1 MVNFGKINPRKITTE
16 MEQSYLDYAMSVIV
30 ARALPDVRDGLKPV
44 HRRILYAMHGLG
56 LKHSAKFRKSAT
68 VVGEV
73 LGKYHPH
80 GDLAVYESLVRM
92 AQPFA
97 MRYPLVNGQGNFGSM
112 DGDRAAAMRYTE
124 VKMEQITKE
133 LLLDIGKETVDFIPN
148 YDETRKE
155 PKVLPAKL
163 PQLLLNGTMGIAVG
177 MATNIPPHN
186 LTEVVD
192 SIIYLID
199 NSEASVQ
206 DLLQFVK
213 GPDFPTGGII
223 YNQKDIESAYATGK
237 GKIIV
242 RGKAII
248 EETKKDRFRII
259 ISEVP
264 YQVNKAEMLA
274 KIANL
279 VKEKKIVGIGDLRDE
294 SDKEGV
300 RVVLDLKN
308 GAFPNKIL
316 NQLYKHTNLQSS
328 FHLNML
334 ALIGGI
340 QPKVLDLKM
349 ILEEYL
355 KHRKEVVTRRI
366 RYKLKKA
373 KERLHILEGL
383 KIALDNL
390 DAVIKTIR
398 SSRTKEEA
406 HLNLIK
412 KFKLSDKQSEAI
424 LEMKLQSL
432 AALERQKVEDEYK
445 EKKKLIK
452 TFEEILKSPKR
463 ILGIIKKELLDLK
476 EEYGGERR
484 TKVVKGPIGRFEEED
499 LVANEPMIV
508 TLTRGGYIKR
518 LAPSV
523 YKSQKRGGKG
533 VKGMTTKEEDIVEHL
548 LLADAHSD
556 LLFFSNTGKVF
567 QSKVYEIPETGRTAK
582 GQSVMNFLQLG
593 MDEKITAVVSPRK
606 EDNVKY
612 IFMITSRGIVKKVA
626 KKDFE
631 HVRRSGLIAIK
642 LRQDDHLGWVCGTDD
657 DSEVILATANGQ
669 AIRFKEKQVRAMGRN
684 ATGVKGIK
692 LKKDDLVI
700 SARRVRDPKGD
711 LLVITENGFGK
722 RTELSKYKIQSRGGS
737 GLKTV
742 KVTERN
748 GKLVAMRIVVSEEA
762 DLIAIS
768 EKGQIIRL
776 PVKGI
781 SKQGRATQGV
791 RLMRMKGEDKIA
803 SVTLVG

>member
-1 MVNFGKINPRKITTE
+1 

-124 VKMEQITKE
+124 VKMEQITEE
-133 LLLDIGKETVDFIPN
+133 LLLDIGKETVDFTPN

-155 PKVLPAKL
+155 PKVLPARL

-186 LTEVVD
+186 LTEVID

-206 DLLQFVK
+206 DLLQFIK

-223 YNQKDIESAYATGK
+223 YNQKDIEGAYATGK

-463 ILGIIKKELLDLK
+463 ILEIIKKELLDLK
-476 EEYGGERR
+476 QKYGNERR
-484 TKVVKGPIGRFEEED
+484 TKVVKGMVGKFQEED

-508 TLTRGGYIKR
+508 TLTKGGYIKR

-523 YKSQKRGGKG
+523 YKSQKRGGRG
-533 VKGMTTKEEDIVEHL
+533 VKGMTTKEEDVVEHL

-612 IFMITSRGIVKKVA
+612 IFMITSKGIVKKVA

-657 DSEVILATANGQ
+657 DSEIILATANGQ

-700 SARRVRDPKGD
+700 SARRVRDPKGN

>member
-1 MVNFGKINPRKITTE
+1 MTNLGKINPRKITTE

-30 ARALPDVRDGLKPV
+30 SRALPDVRDGLKPV
-44 HRRILYAMHGLG
+44 HRRILYAMHRLG
-56 LKHSAKFRKSAT
+56 LKHSGKFRKSAT

-92 AQPFA
+92 AQNFS

-124 VKMEQITKE
+124 AKMEKITDE
-133 LLLDIGKETVDFIPN
+133 LLIDIEKETVDFTPN

-186 LTEVVD
+186 ISE
-192 SIIYLID
+192 IIDGIVCLIE

-223 YNQKDIESAYATGK
+223 YNQKDIASAYATGK

-248 EETKKDRFRII
+248 EETKKDRFRIV

-264 YQVNKAEMLA
+264 YQVNKADMIA

-279 VKEKKIVGIGDLRDE
+279 VKDKKIIGIKDLRDE
-294 SDKEGV
+294 SDKDGV
-300 RVVLDLKN
+300 RVVADLRN

-316 NQLYKHTNLQSS
+316 NQLYKHTNLQNS
-328 FHLNML
+328 FHVNIL
-334 ALIGGI
+334 ALIDGI
-340 QPKVLDLKM
+340 QPKVLNLKM
-349 ILEEYL
+349 VLEEYL

-366 RYKLKKA
+366 KYKLRKA

-390 DAVIKTIR
+390 DAVIKTIKA
-398 SSRTKEEA
+398 SATKEEA
-406 HLNLIK
+406 HVNLMK

-424 LEMKLQSL
+424 LEMKLQQL
-432 AALERQKVEDEYK
+432 AAMERQKIEDEYK
-445 EKKKLIK
+445 EKQKLIK
-452 TFEEILKSPKR
+452 LFEAILKSPKR
-463 ILGIIKKELLDLK
+463 ILGIIKKELLELK
-476 EEYGGERR
+476 EKYGDERR
-484 TKVVKGPIGRFEEED
+484 TKVVKGTVGKFEEED

-508 TLTRGGYIKR
+508 TLTKGGYIKR

-533 VKGMTTKEEDIVEHL
+533 VKGMTTKEEDVVEQL

-556 LLFFSNTGKVF
+556 LLFFSNTGKIF
-567 QSKVYEIPETGRTAK
+567 KSKVYEIPETGRTAK

-593 MDEKITAVVSPRK
+593 VEEKITAVVTLRK
-606 EDNVKY
+606 ENDVKY
-612 IFMITSRGIVKKVA
+612 LFMITNKGVVKKISVE
-626 KKDFE
+626 DFK

-642 LRQDDHLGWVCGTDD
+642 LKGDDQLGWVRATKEND
-657 DSEVILATANGQ
+657 EIILGTANGQ
-669 AIRFKEKQVRAMGRN
+669 AIRFKESQVRAMGRN
-684 ATGVKGIK
+684 AAGVKGIK
-692 LKKDDLVI
+692 LKADDQIVGVGRI
-700 SARRVRDPKGD
+700 DDPKGD
-711 LLVITENGFGK
+711 LLAITEKGFGK
-722 RTELSKYKIQSRGGS
+722 RTELSKYKVQSRGGS
-737 GLKTV
+737 GLKTA

-748 GKLVAMRIVVSEEA
+748 GKLVDMRVIEDEEM
-762 DLIAIS
+762 DLIAVS
-768 EKGQIIRL
+768 EQGQIIRL
-776 PVKGI
+776 PLKGVT
-781 SKQGRATQGV
+781 KQGRATQGV
-791 RLMRMKGEDKIA
+791 RLMRMKDGDKIA
-803 SVTLVG
+803 TIALV